1 MNDVLCGVWHTDTDK
16 VKMVLTEEA
25 KEFYRKH
32 SEECE
37 KDYCGVCKRVRKFRS
52 YIYDRS

>member
-52 YIYDRS
+52 YIYD